1 MIIRTIYRKSHLHR
15 ISLNSSL
22 IEVDLTI
29 QLSTWQKKS
38 SAEGHVWQLRNGK
51 GNKQVFENGQRQR
64 FVLRVSDGDVLA
76 MEVEIEMMKGD
87 EEDGWIV
94 RSYGQQ
100 ENEGCGCCSWVIRT
114 QQPLAVTLEDVI
126 YANVDRVD
134 LVSQSIGDIVCWV
147 NVLFF
152 RFIAFVH

>member
-1 MIIRTIYRKSHLHR
+1 ML
-15 ISLNSSL
+15 
-22 IEVDLTI
+22 
-29 QLSTWQKKS
+29 QL
-38 SAEGHVWQLRNGK
+38 
-51 GNKQVFENGQRQR
+51 
-64 FVLRVSDGDVLA
+64 SDGDVLV
-76 MEVEIEMMKGD
+76 MEIGIEMMKGD

-94 RSYGQQ
+94 PSYNGRQ

-114 QQPLAVTLEDVI
+114 QHPLALTLEDVI

-134 LVSQSIGDIVCWV
+134 QVSQSIRDTVCWV